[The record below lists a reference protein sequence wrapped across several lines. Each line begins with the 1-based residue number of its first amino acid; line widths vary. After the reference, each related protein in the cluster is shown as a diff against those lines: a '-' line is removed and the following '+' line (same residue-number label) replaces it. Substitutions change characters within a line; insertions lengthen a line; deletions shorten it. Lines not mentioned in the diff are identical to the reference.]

1 VENLLCKHEAN
12 AQIGDGWLVGRLEE
26 CTHQPTTKRKSGK
39 LQKVLKLPMDPKARM
54 MAKQESCMTS
64 RMNMKQT

>member
-1 VENLLCKHEAN
+1 MENLFYKHETN

-26 CTHQPTTKRKSGK
+26 CMHQPTTKRKNGK

-54 MAKQESCMTS
+54 MAKQEACTKS
-64 RMNMKQT
+64 RMNKK